1 MQELCPMTE
10 RIKTFYEQDDLES
23 IIQEVKEL
31 KEQGEKEIK
40 EYRDRYYKLLDENCA
55 LRKAVKEISSVL

>member
-10 RIKTFYEQDDLES
+10 RIKTFYEQEDWES
-23 IIQEVKEL
+23 IVQEVKEL
-31 KEQGEKEIK
+31 KEQCEKEIK

-55 LRKAVKEISSVL
+55 LRKAVKEIISIL